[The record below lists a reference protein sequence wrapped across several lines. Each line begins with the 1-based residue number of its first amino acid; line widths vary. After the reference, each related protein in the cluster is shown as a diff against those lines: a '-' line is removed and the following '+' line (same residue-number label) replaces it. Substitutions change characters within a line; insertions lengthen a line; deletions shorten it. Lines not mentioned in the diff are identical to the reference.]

1 MRKTEL
7 LGLIL
12 AGGQG
17 SRLKALTKTVAKP
30 AVPFG
35 GKYRIIDFPLS
46 NCSNSGIEKVGV
58 LTQYKPLELHNY
70 LGSGSAWDL
79 DRNGG
84 GCFILPPY
92 AREKDA
98 EWYRGT
104 ADAIYQNINFVKL
117 ADPDYV
123 LILSGDHIY
132 TMDYAGML
140 EAHKQAKADATIG
153 VFEVPWDEAPRFGIM
168 NTDKETGKIVEF
180 EEKPA
185 NPKSNLASM
194 GIYIFTADV
203 LIKYLEEDGVNENS
217 THDFGKD
224 IIPKM
229 LGDGLTLL
237 SYAFDGYW
245 KDVGTIESLWQA
257 NMDLLQD
264 TPPFDL
270 TGDWK
275 IYSSNPS
282 MPPHYIGEQA
292 SVKQSLITEG
302 AKILGEVDR
311 SVIFPGVRIGKGAKV
326 TNSVI
331 FPFTT
336 IEDNAIVD
344 HAILA
349 QDVVVKAGAKVQG
362 EETAILVIPEKE
374 VVQNN

>member
-1 MRKTEL
+1 
-7 LGLIL
+7 
-12 AGGQG
+12 
-17 SRLKALTKTVAKP
+17 
-30 AVPFG
+30 
-35 GKYRIIDFPLS
+35 
-46 NCSNSGIEKVGV
+46 
-58 LTQYKPLELHNY
+58 
-70 LGSGSAWDL
+70 
-79 DRNGG
+79 
-84 GCFILPPY
+84 
-92 AREKDA
+92 
-98 EWYRGT
+98 
-104 ADAIYQNINFVKL
+104 
-117 ADPDYV
+117 
-123 LILSGDHIY
+123 
-132 TMDYAGML
+132 
-140 EAHKQAKADATIG
+140 
-153 VFEVPWDEAPRFGIM
+153 
-168 NTDKETGKIVEF
+168 
-180 EEKPA
+180 
-185 NPKSNLASM
+185 
-194 GIYIFTADV
+194 
-203 LIKYLEEDGVNENS
+203 
-217 THDFGKD
+217 
-224 IIPKM
+224 M

-362 EETAILVIPEKE
+362 EESAILVIPEKE

>member
-194 GIYIFTADV
+194 GIYIFSADV

-217 THDFGKD
+217 SHDFGKD

-282 MPPHYIGEQA
+282 MPPHYIGEAA

-311 SVIFPGVRIGKGAKV
+311 SVIFPGVRVGKGAKV

-336 IEDNAIVD
+336 IEDNAVVD

-362 EETAILVIPEKE
+362 EENAILVIPEKE
-374 VVQNN
+374 VVQA